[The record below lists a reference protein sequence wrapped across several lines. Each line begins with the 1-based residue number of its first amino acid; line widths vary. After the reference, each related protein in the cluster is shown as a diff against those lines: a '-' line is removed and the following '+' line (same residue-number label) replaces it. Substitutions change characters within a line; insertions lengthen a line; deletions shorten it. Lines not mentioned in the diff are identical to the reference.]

1 MTKTFRNLK
10 LSQRLFL
17 IIIILFLIPYLLL
30 FSSAYSRAEN
40 IIRNKIR
47 TIETENM
54 KQSCN
59 TVNNLCTN
67 IINASDYLLSLDN
80 YSSLNTLSSSKNYE
94 YLMAYKTLDTL
105 IQNINNTL
113 LNSNGE
119 ISIFSSNEL
128 LYSTI
133 PNAALDYES
142 FYKEQTNNISHFSNV
157 HESYNAFMK
166 KGKFISYINTIPS
179 LNNGTD
185 PFYLVIS
192 YPCKA
197 FEITLNTAS
206 GTMQLFDNNQNQI
219 CSTSYSIPQ
228 GEFQETMSISISG
241 WKLVDTFSSDAI
253 YKDIYDL
260 RVFTFMVSAF
270 LFVICLV
277 ATFIAISIQL
287 KPLMKLKRQMQL
299 VSLGN
304 LDAHLPAT
312 ASNDEISSL
321 SKTFNGMIGEIS
333 SLLDEIKITQ
343 KRESE
348 LRFEMLLAQ
357 INPHFLFN
365 TLNSIKWM
373 SVVAHTDNITNTIT
387 SLGRLLEISMNKVND
402 YLPLDEELTNIK
414 SYIQIQRLR
423 YPGRFEVNYSFD
435 EKILSIYTLKL
446 ILQPIVENSI
456 IHNIE
461 HTDYLIIE
469 ITGELSND
477 NIIIHVKDNG
487 IGIPDAKLKQILHKA
502 ENYSKGK
509 LFSGIGIY
517 NVQERIQLAYGC
529 DYGLKYSS
537 DGHSYTDVEITFP
550 VTKQPRTF

>member
-1 MTKTFRNLK
+1 
-10 LSQRLFL
+10 
-17 IIIILFLIPYLLL
+17 
-30 FSSAYSRAEN
+30 
-40 IIRNKIR
+40 
-47 TIETENM
+47 
-54 KQSCN
+54 
-59 TVNNLCTN
+59 
-67 IINASDYLLSLDN
+67 
-80 YSSLNTLSSSKNYE
+80 
-94 YLMAYKTLDTL
+94 
-105 IQNINNTL
+105 
-113 LNSNGE
+113 
-119 ISIFSSNEL
+119 
-128 LYSTI
+128 
-133 PNAALDYES
+133 
-142 FYKEQTNNISHFSNV
+142 
-157 HESYNAFMK
+157 
-166 KGKFISYINTIPS
+166 
-179 LNNGTD
+179 
-185 PFYLVIS
+185 
-192 YPCKA
+192 
-197 FEITLNTAS
+197 
-206 GTMQLFDNNQNQI
+206 MQLFDNNQNQI

-502 ENYSKGK
+502 ENNSKGK
-509 LFSGIGIY
+509 VFSGIGIY